1 MKISRRTLLL
11 GAGASPLLAAKNR
24 WSICSETFAG
34 TDFASACNAAKKT
47 GYSGIEIEPAHLHSD
62 PASLPPVQRKEIRSV
77 IAGEGLTCV
86 GFHSM
91 LKTPAGMHLTTP
103 DAGVRRKTWDY
114 FARLIDLAADL
125 ADKPVMVL
133 GSSKQRAA
141 IDGATVADAVG
152 HLTEGLQRLAPAAR
166 TRNVTILME
175 PLAPHQCNVV
185 HTFDQAMQIVRA
197 VDSSAVQTILDTHNT
212 AAETIPLDALIRKY
226 FAWIRHVHLN
236 ELDGKRPGAGNFPF
250 PIVLR
255 TLKELNYQGWLS
267 VEVFDFQPDGETV
280 ASRSMEYLNRIQP
293 I

>member
-1 MKISRRTLLL
+1 MKISRRTLLF
-11 GAGASPLLAAKNR
+11 GAGTIPLLAAKNR
-24 WSICSETFAG
+24 WCICSETFAG
-34 TDFASACNAAKKT
+34 SDFASACKKAKKI
-47 GYSGIEIEPAHLHSD
+47 GYSGIEIEPAHLGSD
-62 PASLPPVQRKEIRSV
+62 PASLPQSQRKQIRAL
-77 IAGEGLTCV
+77 IEGEGLTCV
-86 GFHSM
+86 GLHSM

-103 DAGVRRKTWDY
+103 DASVRRKTWDY
-114 FARLIDLAADL
+114 FARLVDLAADL
-125 ADKPVMVL
+125 AEEPVMVL

-152 HLTEGLQRLAPAAR
+152 HLTEGLHRLAPSAK
-166 TRNVTILME
+166 TRRVTILME

-197 VDSSAVQTILDTHNT
+197 VDSPAVQTILDTHNT
-212 AAETIPLDALIRKY
+212 AAETMPLDDLIRRY

-255 TLKELNYQGWLS
+255 TLKELSYQGWLS

-280 ASRSMEYLNRIQP
+280 ASRTMEYLNRIQP
-293 I
+293 T